1 MISSHLLVMLGSL
14 NADISVNVET
24 FPEPGE
30 TITGGDSSLRPG
42 GKSANQA
49 VCASLLGANVAIFG
63 TVGMDSNGDMLLEN
77 LRQAGVDVNG
87 IARTYLAPTGTAMI
101 TVDRNA
107 ENTIVV
113 SPGANAHTTETLVSA
128 NATILRAARVV
139 CLALEVPVSTVLA
152 AARLAHAGG
161 ATTILNLSPFEQI
174 GPELIR
180 LADILLLNEGE
191 LESLLGFPYH
201 PDTAEQVLAALSHL
215 GASQTIVTLGSA
227 GAVIFDSNATDPT
240 TPITHVPAPSVAA
253 VDTIGC
259 GDAFTGA
266 LATEIAAGQ
275 STARAAKKA
284 THVAAVAATRH
295 GAQSSYPTWQE
306 LQPFLN
312 GNRQTEKC

>member
-1 MISSHLLVMLGSL
+1 MNTSQLLVMLGSL
-14 NADISVNVET
+14 NADISVNVDT
-24 FPEPGE
+24 FPGPGE
-30 TITGGDSSLRPG
+30 TIAGGDGSLRPG

-49 VCASLLGANVAIFG
+49 VCAARLGANVAMIG
-63 TVGMDSNGDMLLEN
+63 TVGMDSHGDMFLES
-77 LRQAGVDVNG
+77 LQHAGVGKTG
-87 IARTYLAPTGTAMI
+87 IARTALAPTGTAMI

-107 ENTIVV
+107 DNTIVV
-113 SPGANAHTTETLVSA
+113 SPGANAHTTEAIVSA
-128 NATILRAARVV
+128 NSALLREASVV
-139 CLALEVPVSTVLA
+139 CLALEVPTSTVLA
-152 AARLAHAGG
+152 AARLAQKGG
-161 ATTILNLSPFEQI
+161 ATTILNLSPFEQV
-174 GPELIR
+174 GSELIG

-191 LESLLGFPYH
+191 LESLLGFPYN
-201 PDTAEQVLAALSHL
+201 PGNAEQVLAALSGL

-227 GAVIFDSNATDPT
+227 GAVIFDSKATDPT
-240 TPITHVPAPSVAA
+240 SRIEYVPAPSVAA

-284 THVAAVAATRH
+284 TRVAAVAATRH

-312 GNRQTEKC
+312 GTRQTEKS